1 MVIREIETGRWDIC
15 SWREIELES
24 ERGGLRKRRKRASVK
39 FWRLDGDLSLS
50 SADFRGLSRRGGGN
64 KGRREPHELT
74 VMKEFTFFRARK
86 WYFAEWA
93 PPEIFS

>member
-1 MVIREIETGRWDIC
+1 MREIETGRSDIC

-50 SADFRGLSRRGGGN
+50 SADFRGLSRRRGG
-64 KGRREPHELT
+64 E
-74 VMKEFTFFRARK
+74 VQRAQGT
-86 WYFAEWA
+86 
-93 PPEIFS
+93 P

>member
-1 MVIREIETGRWDIC
+1 MREIETGRWDIC

-24 ERGGLRKRRKRASVK
+24 ERG
-39 FWRLDGDLSLS
+39 
-50 SADFRGLSRRGGGN
+50 RGGRGRLLN
-64 KGRREPHELT
+64 FGDWMETSASPQLTSGAYQGGEGGGYKGRREPHELT